1 MKYRSLLIAA
11 LALLPGLQSH
21 ADSLQFKDGK
31 TLTGKYAGGTAGT
44 INFQTTQGMQVI
56 DASQIVALSFNG
68 QGATT
73 PAAAGA
79 NAAQPPAA
87 GANPPAA
94 ASAQAGPGTTQ
105 PAIAPATAGAAP
117 AAAGAAPAAV
127 GSSTGGAVSI
137 PTGTPLL
144 VRMVDPVSSQD
155 APGKAFTATLESD
168 LAANGVVVAK
178 AGTKVYGVVQSS
190 QQARRYSGQSA
201 LDLRLTKIAA
211 GSSMVPI
218 STSGYVDASSRSGG
232 KVARG
237 AAGGAA
243 IGAIADGG
251 EGAGKGAAIGA
262 VASGIK
268 KGETVSVPPGTLL
281 EFKLQQP
288 LSVNVAK

>member
-1 MKYRSLLIAA
+1 MKYRPLLIAA
-11 LALLPGLQSH
+11 LTLFLGLQSH

-31 TLTGKYAGGTAGT
+31 TVTGKYAGGTAGT
-44 INFQTTQGMQVI
+44 INFQTSQGIQAI
-56 DASQIVALSFNG
+56 DANQIVALSFNG
-68 QGATT
+68 QGTT

-79 NAAQPPAA
+79 NATQ
-87 GANPPAA
+87 PAA
-94 ASAQAGPGTTQ
+94 AGGSAVPPAPASTQAGPAATQ
-105 PAIAPATAGAAP
+105 SGAAP
-117 AAAGAAPAAV
+117 PAAGAAPAAV
-127 GSSTGGAVSI
+127 GSSSGGAASI
-137 PTGTPLL
+137 PAGTALL

-155 APGKAFTATLESD
+155 AQGKPFTATLESD

-190 QQARRYSGQSA
+190 QQARRYTGQSA

-211 GSSMVPI
+211 GSGMVPI
-218 STSGYVDASSRSGG
+218 STSGYVDASSKSGG

-251 EGAGKGAAIGA
+251 DGAAKGAAIGA
-262 VASGIK
+262 AASGVK

-288 LSVNVAK
+288 ISLNVAK